1 RNVTGVQTCALPI
14 WKRTYRHPT
23 AVLVTVTHVAVEF
36 TPRRADAGPWVGDGI
51 GTGDGVGANTVEA
64 GLGSG
69 VEPAAPLLDAVLGL
83 DGANGPGGRAHH
95 HRLGGHVGGVIA
107 HASQQVAVG
116 DAGGGE
122 VAVVGSDQIV
132 GGEHPLEIVTG
143 LDGLRALLLVLG
155 GEPALEHATGALN
168 GAGGDDALGGAAQSQ
183 QHVHAGAA
191 GGSVRAGHVPVHDE
205 LDARPDSA

>member
-83 DGANGPGGRAHH
+83 DGAHGPGGRAHH

-116 DAGGGE
+116 DPGGGE
-122 VAVVGSDQIV
+122 VAVVGSDQII
-132 GGEHPLEIVTG
+132 GGQHPLEIVTG
-143 LDGLRALLLVLG
+143 ADGLPALLLGVG
-155 GEPALEHATGALN
+155 GGPALHRATGGLVR
-168 GAGGDDALGGAAQSQ
+168 AGGDEALGGAPPPREL
-183 QHVHAGAA
+183 VHAGAA
-191 GGSVRAGHVPVHDE
+191 GGSDRAGHVPVHDE
-205 LDARPDSA
+205 